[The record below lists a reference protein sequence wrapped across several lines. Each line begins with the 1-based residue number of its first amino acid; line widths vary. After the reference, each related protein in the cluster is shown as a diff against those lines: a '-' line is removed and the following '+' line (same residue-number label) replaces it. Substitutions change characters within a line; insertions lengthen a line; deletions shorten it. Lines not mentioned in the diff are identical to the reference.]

1 MRNLQ
6 RPALAVLLVVLLT
19 TWGTCPCTMAKALGF
34 GPALDATAAG
44 DAVAG
49 SALADLPPC

>member
-6 RPALAVLLVVLLT
+6 RPTLVVLLVVLLT

-34 GPALDATAAG
+34 GPEPDATAAG